1 MERELSPQAASN
13 PLDRMSSQDRDRALG
28 AIATALA
35 QNYQLLLE
43 ANTLDLEAF
52 QMRCDMSGSCV
63 PLDWFRLTKEQ
74 INRWI
79 AALNAI
85 AGLPD
90 PLRQMAGFYSPRQC
104 YWMPLGGVGLAYE
117 GLPEVA
123 AMTIGMCLKTANQ
136 LTLRSSPDSAHTH
149 GAIMQLCQETLSDCG
164 FPADW
169 LMSEEEGENPMQLW
183 IAYGRPLWRSQVRA
197 SVSGAVLE
205 SAIGN
210 CYLYWAASGALDC
223 VREMVLESHK
233 GEPDAVNAIEVVLVH
248 RQHSASTLVR
258 LWTDLRSKG
267 FDIYGDGGMVSE
279 FPELPLLPD
288 DEWSRSSF
296 RKRVAF
302 RRVENV
308 DDAIALINANS
319 SGHADAI
326 VTESYSASQQFIQ
339 QVRSTALYLNAA
351 PRFQRCR
358 MAEGDVVLGTTGRS
372 GFGAIR
378 MQSLLTPKRVIYGS
392 C

>member
-1 MERELSPQAASN
+1 MEREFSPQAASN
-13 PLDRMSSQDRDRALG
+13 PLDRMPSLDRDRALG
-28 AIATALA
+28 AIAMAFA
-35 QNYQLLLE
+35 QNHQLLLE

-52 QMRCDMSGSCV
+52 QMRCDLSGSCV
-63 PLDWFRLTKEQ
+63 PVDWMRLTKEQ

-79 AALNAI
+79 TAWEAI

-104 YWMPLGGVGLAYE
+104 YWMPLGSVGLAYE

-123 AMTIGMCLKTANQ
+123 AMMIGMCLKTANR
-136 LTLRSSPDSAHTH
+136 LTLRSSPDSAYTH
-149 GAIMQLCQETLSDCG
+149 GAMMQLCQETLSKCG
-164 FPADW
+164 FPADC
-169 LMSEEEGENPMQLW
+169 LVSEGVREQPVQLW

-223 VREMVLESHK
+223 VREMVVESHR

-248 RQHSASTLVR
+248 PQHSASTLVR
-258 LWTDLRSKG
+258 LWADLRSKG
-267 FDIYGDGGMVSE
+267 FDIYGDEGMCSE
-279 FPELPLLPD
+279 FPELSLLPD

-351 PRFQRCR
+351 PRFLRCR
-358 MAEGDVVLGTTGRS
+358 IAEGDVVLGTTGRS

-378 MQSLLTPKRVIYGS
+378 MQSLLTPKRVVYGS